1 MRIETIT
8 AWIFI
13 GFGLLMIGALLYLFQ
28 ITEGG
33 KFARFLAVMG
43 GVYFCI
49 GGILTLM
56 HDRHMARRTQA
67 GRESHR

>member
-13 GFGLLMIGALLYLFQ
+13 GFGLLMIGALLDILQ
-28 ITEGG
+28 ITEDG

-43 GVYFCI
+43 AVYFII
-49 GGILTLM
+49 GVMLTLT
-56 HDRHMARRTQA
+56 HDRHMARRMRAQ
-67 GRESHR
+67 RE